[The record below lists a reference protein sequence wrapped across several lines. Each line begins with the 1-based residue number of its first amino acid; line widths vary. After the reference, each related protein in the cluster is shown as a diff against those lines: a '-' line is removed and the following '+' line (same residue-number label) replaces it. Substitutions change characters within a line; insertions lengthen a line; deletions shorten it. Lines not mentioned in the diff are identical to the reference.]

1 MKRLKKRQR
10 LALQALADLGGEA
23 TTRLITI
30 RMGPDYSVNGV
41 SQTLGYL
48 HDDVSDIGGR
58 GGERKWRLKETS
70 PFKAQPPLSTIT
82 KDQPEPLGEIALET

>member
-10 LALQALADLGGEA
+10 LALQALAELGGEA

-30 RMGPDYSVNGV
+30 QLGPFYSVNGV
-41 SQTLGYL
+41 SQTLGCL

-70 PFKAQPPLSTIT
+70 SFKAQPSLPQTHELH
-82 KDQPEPLGEIALET
+82 PEPSDTVSPET